1 MQEIAFE
8 NAEWNQVRLTL
19 ILDGCARTELGDLRW
34 GSTLVERAQAGVDSV
49 PLVPCGH
56 GARVLRLDRPVRLS
70 VRVCSPVPAVVMRSP
85 QLFLHGLMAARGAR
99 GTLRTVTCKPFPE
112 GADERPWMNAVRDA
126 LHKDYNRPLRMRAIA
141 REVGIHPVH
150 VSRGF
155 TQRFGV
161 TMTHYLRDLRVMRAA
176 ELIVTTDQS
185 LSRIAQNT
193 GFSDHAHFTRVFA
206 ATIGCSPSAFR
217 RIGAMDSLV
226 VPPDMVDAGPGLAMP
241 A

>member
-8 NAEWNQVRLTL
+8 NVQWNQVRLTL
-19 ILDGCARTELGDLRW
+19 ILDGCARTKLGELRW
-34 GSTLVERAQAGVDSV
+34 GSTLVERAQAGVGSV
-49 PLVPCGH
+49 PLVPSAD
-56 GARVLRLDRPVRLS
+56 GARVLRLERPFRLS
-70 VRVCSPVPAVVMRSP
+70 VRVCSPLPAVVVRSP
-85 QLFLHGLMAARGAR
+85 QLFLHGLMAAKGAR
-99 GTLRTVTCKPFPE
+99 RTIGTLTCQPFPE
-112 GADERPWMNAVRDA
+112 SADERPWMNAVRDA
-126 LHKDYNRPLRMRAIA
+126 LHKDFNRPLRMRAIA

-155 TQRFGV
+155 TQRYGV
-161 TMTHYLRDLRVMRAA
+161 TMTQYLRDLRVMRAA

-217 RIGAMDSLV
+217 RIGAADSLV
-226 VPPDMVDAGPGLAMP
+226 VPPDMVDAGPGLAVP